1 MWPFGKSTADRVK
14 DALRQTPRLENINL
28 NVEERGGNVTISGEV
43 PNENY
48 HRLIEVVAEGIKGVK
63 QVDVSQ
69 VRARQTV
76 HATEQRASQTVSR
89 PAANQQQATPQ
100 TASQQN
106 IPDIDDLQQDI
117 QNSQLAK
124 AVLRNLEANVELKDD
139 PIDVLQSGRS
149 VILRGAVD
157 SQHEFNLAEKIARG
171 TSGVASVDT
180 SDLKIVE
187 QAKQKYQEAQAS
199 SKQSKPQQGYVNQPD
214 EWYTVK
220 AGDTLSEIAERFY
233 GDASKES
240 YMKIARA
247 NGISDPNLI
256 RVGQKL
262 QIPR

>member
-14 DALRQTPRLENINL
+14 DALKETPRLENLNL
-28 NVEERGGNVTISGEV
+28 DVEERGGHVSISGEV
-43 PNENY
+43 PNQNY
-48 HRLIEVVAEGIKGVK
+48 LQLIHLVAEGIKGVK
-63 QVDVSQ
+63 QVDLSQ

-76 HATEQRASQTVSR
+76 APTEQKASQTVTR
-89 PAANQQQATPQ
+89 PAAPQQQQST
-100 TASQQN
+100 
-106 IPDIDDLQQDI
+106 PDIDDLQQDI
-117 QNSQLAK
+117 QNSQIAK
-124 AVLRNLEANVELKDD
+124 SVLRNLEANVELKDD

-157 SQHEFNLAEKIARG
+157 SQHEFNLAEKLARE
-171 TSGVASVDT
+171 TQGVASVDT
-180 SDLKIVE
+180 SGLKIVE

-199 SKQSKPQQGYVNQPD
+199 AKQGKPQQGYVNQPD